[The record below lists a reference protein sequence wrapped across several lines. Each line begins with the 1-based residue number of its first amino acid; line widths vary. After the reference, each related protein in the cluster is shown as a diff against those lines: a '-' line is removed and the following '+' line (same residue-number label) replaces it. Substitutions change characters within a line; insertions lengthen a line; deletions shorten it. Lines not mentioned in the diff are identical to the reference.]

1 MHVYYTI
8 VYQNLPSS
16 IIVVKASWK
25 CNLKKENKCRSML
38 ETFIGLNAPFDQL
51 YIFPQVNLS
60 YQNQET
66 GRRGELTEG
75 WGAQ

>member
-1 MHVYYTI
+1 
-8 VYQNLPSS
+8 
-16 IIVVKASWK
+16 
-25 CNLKKENKCRSML
+25 ML

>member
-25 CNLKKENKCRSML
+25 CNLKKENKCSSML

-51 YIFPQVNLS
+51 YIIFPKLI
-60 YQNQET
+60 YLIRT
-66 GRRGELTEG
+66 RRRDGEG
-75 WGAQ
+75 N